1 MSILGSAL
9 RPPENVESRVVR
21 ISGAIW
27 AIGGLL
33 LVTGMI
39 ILVTISHGKQG
50 STVPSIGPIVI
61 LTGALLT
68 GVGLHRLVWGH
79 PESSSN
85 MPHWAKIA
93 TSLALVIVCV
103 ATFSFVA
110 GIVVA
115 VVTHVR

>member
-9 RPPENVESRVVR
+9 RPPESPESRVVR

-33 LVTGMI
+33 LLIGMI
-39 ILVTISHGKQG
+39 VLVAISQGKHG
-50 STVPSIGPIVI
+50 SIIPSIGPIVI
-61 LTGALLT
+61 LTGALLA

-79 PESSSN
+79 PESSSA
-85 MPHWAKIA
+85 MPPWAKIA

-103 ATFSFVA
+103 VGLSFVA

-115 VVTHVR
+115 VVTQAR

>member
-27 AIGGLL
+27 AISGLL

-50 STVPSIGPIVI
+50 STVPSIGPIVM
-61 LTGALLT
+61 LTGALLA

-93 TSLALVIVCV
+93 TSLALVIVCA
-103 ATFSFVA
+103 ATFSVVA

-115 VVTHVR
+115 VVTHGR

>member
-9 RPPENVESRVVR
+9 RPPEKVEGRVVR
-21 ISGAIW
+21 LSGAIW

-33 LVTGMI
+33 LVIGTI
-39 ILVTISHGKQG
+39 VLVTISHGKQG
-50 STVPSIGPIVI
+50 NAFSSIGPIVI
-61 LTGALLT
+61 LTGALLS

-85 MPHWAKIA
+85 TPHWAKMA
-93 TSLALVIVCV
+93 TSLALVTVCV
-103 ATFSFVA
+103 VALSFIA

-115 VVTHVR
+115 VATHVR